1 MNDWERQHRQAQR
14 YKEAYPPG
22 TRLMLLSMNDPHHPV
37 ESGTR
42 GTVEHVDDMGTIH
55 MKWDNGRGLGL
66 VPGEDEF
73 RRLTQEEIDEELR
86 EQAQEQT
93 PQEQSIVK
101 RPLFVKLLI
110 LKSHFR
116 FVFSIIILKT
126 NKANC

>member
-1 MNDWERQHRQAQR
+1 MNDWERQHRQAQQH
-14 YKEAYPPG
+14 KEAYPPG

-55 MKWDNGRGLGL
+55 MRWDNGRGLGL

-86 EQAQEQT
+86 EQAEDDQTQDEQT
-93 PQEQSIVK
+93 PQEQ
-101 RPLFVKLLI
+101 
-110 LKSHFR
+110 
-116 FVFSIIILKT
+116 T
-126 NKANC
+126 M